1 MPISKPII
9 NPFLFEDQFT
19 MLSSLVLLFSC
30 SSEAPEKTGKDIV
43 ITQQKHA
50 VPKSDDHQKK
60 SFFCCN
66 DEQVKKIVSAHLSMT
81 RLQAAD
87 KLEESVAKAKE
98 YLALAEQHPDLSA
111 EATAMA
117 SLWTTGKD
125 IQDNMY
131 TLNQQ
136 LIDLVQKHKSDSGD
150 KIIVA
155 FCPMVNPEGGRWL
168 QPEPVIA
175 NPYYGSAMLTCGVFE

>member
-1 MPISKPII
+1 
-9 NPFLFEDQFT
+9 
-19 MLSSLVLLFSC
+19 MLTSLLLLFSC
-30 SSEAPEKTGKDIV
+30 TSEDPKTTGKDIV

-66 DEQVKKIVSAHLSMT
+66 NEHVQKIVSAHLSMT

-87 KLEESVAKAKE
+87 KLEESIAKAKE
-98 YLALAEQHPDLSA
+98 YLSLAAQHPDLA
-111 EATAMA
+111 TEAKAMEG
-117 SLWTTGKD
+117 LWTTGKD

-136 LIDLVQKHKSDSGD
+136 LIDLVQKHKSDSGE

-155 FCPMVNPEGGRWL
+155 YCPMVNPEGGRWL
-168 QPEPVIA
+168 QTESVIA